1 MREKDLFLGKLLE
14 STLPQALYMLIV
26 NTSGIK
32 NINEFPYIEKDAT
45 DLFEKNL
52 HHYSKF
58 KWKEEFIDL
67 EISHLW
73 DNLFFKDTFL
83 TSYQQNT
90 FLQTIKTDISSPNT
104 KDLFLIKNILLRGVD
119 AVINH
124 SHYFEPIVLIENGNN
139 IGIVDGIHRI
149 VSLFIH
155 KNTDKIN
162 VKVWKGLIEY

>member
-1 MREKDLFLGKLLE
+1 VREKDLFFGKLLE

-45 DLFEKNL
+45 DLFKKNL

-58 KWKEEFIDL
+58 KWKEELIHL

-73 DNLFFKDTFL
+73 DNLFFKGTFL

-90 FLQTIKTDISSPNT
+90 FLQTIKNDISNPNT
-104 KDLFLIKNILLRGVD
+104 KDLFLIRNILSRGVD
-119 AVINH
+119 AVIDH
-124 SHYFEPIVLIENGNN
+124 SHYFEPIVLIESGNN

-149 VSLFIH
+149 VSLFIQ

-162 VKVWKGLIEY
+162 VKAWKGSIEY